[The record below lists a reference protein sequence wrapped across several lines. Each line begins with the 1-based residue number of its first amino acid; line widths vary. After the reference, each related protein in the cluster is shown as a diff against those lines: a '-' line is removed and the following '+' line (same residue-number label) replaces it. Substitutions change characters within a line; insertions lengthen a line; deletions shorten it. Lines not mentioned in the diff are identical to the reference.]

1 MAISIIN
8 DHKFFNNKKNAIIL
22 FKNEGQNSENKIHQE
37 GDFVLIFSNKKVVG
51 INVINYEKYFNLEH
65 GFHVLNDLAKKF
77 LLNKFN
83 NYLSEE
89 DFNDF
94 FMIGEVVDIEQH
106 PNSDKLKVLQVQFK
120 DQKRQI
126 ITNYQ
131 DAKKQKYLFAISG
144 ATTYQGLVIKKSK
157 VMNVES
163 QGMIMSYKSLGID
176 QEGIIDCNSSN
187 LGDHYKF

>member
-22 FKNEGQNSENKIHQE
+22 FKNECQNSENKIHQD
-37 GDFVLIFSNKKVVG
+37 GDFVLIFSNNKVVG
-51 INVINYEKYFNLEH
+51 INVINYEKYFNLEY

-83 NYLSEE
+83 NYLTEK
-89 DFNDF
+89 DFDDF
-94 FMIGEVVDIEQH
+94 FMIGEVVEIEQH
-106 PNSDKLKVLQVQFK
+106 PNSDKLKVLQVQFN

-131 DAKKQKYLFAISG
+131 DTKKQKYLFAING
-144 ATTYQGLVIKKSK
+144 ATTYQGLVIKNSK

-187 LGDHYKF
+187 LEDHYKF